1 MKDSRTSG
9 VVILI
14 LLGII
19 VFFVLD
25 KCTGTQK
32 ELTSAKE
39 KIKEHL
45 ISYTEAQVLKNQYIE
60 TRYAIINDSLFKGSE
75 RKDTREFWFSMET
88 MELYLAYVKQE
99 AKEKGYTDL
108 GLRIYFAAYP
118 KDFNDPRG
126 DPGFSTVYI
135 WPTIEENHP
144 LQAGFIS
151 MPAPSP
157 PRDADDIHGLNF
169 GHGGP

>member
-9 VVILI
+9 AVILI

-19 VFFVLD
+19 VFFLFD
-25 KCTGTQK
+25 KCTGTEKQVTSETE
-32 ELTSAKE
+32 EL
-39 KIKEHL
+39 KEHL
-45 ISYTEAQVLKNQYIE
+45 ISYKEAQVLKNEYIDV
-60 TRYAIINDSLFKGSE
+60 RYAIINDSLFKDSK

-88 MELYLAYVKQE
+88 MEQYLAYVKQE
-99 AKEKGYTDL
+99 AKDKGYTDL

-118 KDFNDPRG
+118 KDFKDPRG

-135 WPTIEENHP
+135 WPTIGENHP
-144 LQAGFIS
+144 LQAGFTS
-151 MPAPSP
+151 MPPP
-157 PRDADDIHGLNF
+157 LPRDADNMHGLNF